1 MANPLFLQQAPLS
14 EGNVF
19 SALVGQTIHIAASK
33 TERHLLRDTALIPIY
48 ASAISFILLL
58 AYLITRIPPVR
69 RFITRLRASSSDEPI
84 GVSRRDAQFTTIPP
98 ATFQDE
104 LKEHI
109 ASHGGLVIYLHN
121 ALRLAICLALLGV
134 SIYAAIVAPG
144 PQPQSPSLDMAT
156 PDTGSDAEAQRKS
169 KHGKHGKHRKHK
181 EGEAWFSHQEWVEIA
196 QCAFY
201 VYTSLLALLT
211 IAARRRLTRVVSRHL
226 TTLLFVAW
234 SIYAYR
240 DIYPLATYTK
250 HPVDAADGWITWV
263 RVGLLTLVGAIL
275 PLVVPRRFVPVDPN
289 NPLPPNPEQT
299 ASLLSF
305 ITWSF
310 LDPVVLEASRVSHLP
325 YESLPIL
332 ADYDHTEHLMSQAA
346 PTLDPSLK
354 PRKDRHFVWGLLWLY
369 RWQYAALL
377 VLMTVKSVFA
387 LVSPIVLNKLLFY
400 LETGGEGA
408 VYKPWVWI
416 AGLFIAPVL
425 GTFGFQLY
433 IFITTRLIVRTEALV
448 TQLVFE
454 HSLKIRMKSETG
466 SGSTAAS
473 RVATAVASRAAS
485 IHGPEHQ
492 GEESGDTLV
501 ASGGQPSSSPKGK
514 APSVAPSE
522 PSSPTPSKKDD
533 DSQKDKNLVGKITN
547 LISTDLGNI
556 VEARDFLFVIWYAP
570 LQIALSIWFLY
581 RILGWAAFV
590 GLAVMVSTIPIPG
603 YVATFM
609 NTLQVEQMKVTD
621 ARVQAVTDTLGVIR
635 MIKLFGWE
643 RKIEA
648 QINEKR
654 DAELKFMRKRQM
666 FELLNNNVN
675 HFLPVITMVATFAT
689 YTLAMKQQLSASIIF
704 SSIAVFDV
712 IRERLFMTFWELPRV
727 IGAKVSFDRINDFL
741 LETELLDRYT
751 TSSNSISLGALPPTA
766 DSEAIGFRNAVFS
779 WSANAP
785 STPGGIMTPSRRNF
799 RLRIEDDLFFEKGK
813 LNLIIGPTGC
823 GKTSMLMALLGEL
836 HFQPE
841 ILDSFYNLPRGGG
854 VAYAAQEAWIQNATV
869 KDNIIFGSPYDED
882 RYRRVLKQCALERD
896 LTLFEAGDATEIGEK
911 GVTLS
916 GGQKARVSL
925 ARAIYS
931 SAEIILLDDILSA
944 LDVHTSRSIVDKC
957 LRGDLVKGRTVIL
970 VTHHVAMLAPVA
982 DFVVSI
988 GSDGRILSQG
998 QASDALKKD
1007 SKLAAEVEEDREIVE
1022 KKEKVENL
1030 EDGDKPKDAKPTG
1043 QLIAAEEIV
1052 EGRIGLPAF
1061 KFFFSMFGSAWFWT
1075 AFVVAMVGSEVVGI
1089 TQTWWLGYWARQ
1101 YQVHPE
1107 PWKVNDQWYLGMY
1120 GALMVISVFIYNPA
1134 QIIFILGSLKASKI
1148 THSRLVQ
1155 SVLGTT
1161 MRWLDSTPQG
1171 RIVARFTQ
1179 DMRSIDSSVPGLFSA
1194 VVEMQI
1200 SILFHFGAIII
1211 YSPAFLLP
1219 GLAVA
1224 AIGAWLGQVY
1234 IRAQLAVKREM
1245 SNAKSP
1251 LYSHFGAAISGLTSI
1266 RAYGAEEKFKLE
1278 NMKRINFYS
1287 RPGRTFYNLNRWI
1300 STRIDFLGGLFAAAL
1315 AAYLVYAQ
1323 KRNSSD
1329 TGFSLTMALGF
1340 TGMLLWW
1347 VRMLNEFEVQGNSLE
1362 RIKGYVEIEQEPLPT
1377 KKGIPPAAWPTSG
1390 SLRVEKLSAKYSN
1403 DGPNVLHD
1411 ISFEIKSGEH
1421 VGVVGRTGAGKSSLS
1436 LSLLRMIPT
1445 TGSVFFDG
1453 VDTQKINLDSLR
1465 NNITIIPQQPELIS
1479 GTLRY
1484 NLDPFGQHD
1493 DAELNACLRSAGLFN
1508 LQSEDDEDKI
1518 GLDTEVASGGTNF
1531 SLGQRQIIALARAM
1545 VRRSKVYLLDEATAS
1560 VDYKTDTAI
1569 QEAIATEFND
1579 MTLIIVAHRLQT
1591 IMNADK
1597 ILVLDAGRVVEF
1609 DTPQALLV
1617 KDGSRFKA
1625 LVDGSGDRDAL
1636 YELARTKGQG
1646 SSRDAK

>member
-1 MANPLFLQQAPLS
+1 MADPLFIQQAPLS
-14 EGNVF
+14 EGSVLSPVVN
-19 SALVGQTIHIAASK
+19 QTIFIAPSK
-33 TERHLLRDTALIPIY
+33 TERRLLYDTALIPIY
-48 ASAISFILLL
+48 ASGISFILLV
-58 AYLITRIPPVR
+58 AYLITRIPFVK
-69 RFITRLRASSSDEPI
+69 RLIARIKALSSDEII
-84 GVSRRDAQFTTIPP
+84 GISRRDAQFTTIPP
-98 ATFQDE
+98 ATFRDE
-104 LKEHI
+104 LREHI
-109 ASHGGLVIYLHN
+109 TSHGGLIIFLHN
-121 ALRLAICLALLGV
+121 ALRFVICLALLGI

-144 PQPQSPSLDMAT
+144 PQPRSSLDM
-156 PDTGSDAEAQRKS
+156 DTMGTRPDAEAQRK
-169 KHGKHGKHRKHK
+169 KPKHGKHRKHK
-181 EGEAWFSHQEWVEIA
+181 KGEAWFSYLEWLEIA

-201 VYTSLLALLT
+201 IYTSLLALLT
-211 IAARRRLTRVVSRHL
+211 ITARRRLTRVVSRHL
-226 TTLLFVAW
+226 TTLLCVAW
-234 SIYAYR
+234 FVYAYR
-240 DIYPLATYTK
+240 DLYPLATYTK
-250 HPVDAADGWITWV
+250 HPVDAADGWRTWA
-263 RVGLLTLVGAIL
+263 RVGLLTLVGAVL
-275 PLVVPRRFVPVDPN
+275 PLIVPRKFVPVN
-289 NPLPPNPEQT
+289 AKNPLPPNPEQT
-299 ASLLSF
+299 ASILSF

-310 LDPVVLEASRVSHLP
+310 LDPVVLQASRVSHLP
-325 YESLPIL
+325 YESLPNL
-332 ADYDHTEHLMSQAA
+332 PDYDHADFLMSKAA
-346 PTLDPSLK
+346 PALDPSLK
-354 PRKDRHFVWGLLWLY
+354 PKRDRHIVWGLLWLY
-369 RWQYAALL
+369 RWQYLALL
-377 VLMTVKSVFA
+377 FLVTIKAVFA
-387 LVSPIVLNKLLFY
+387 LVSPVVLNKLLFY

-416 AGLFIAPVL
+416 IGLFLAPVL
-425 GTFGFQLY
+425 GTVGFQLY
-433 IFITTRLIVRTEALV
+433 IFITTRLIVRTEAII

-454 HSLKIRMKSETG
+454 HALKIRMKSETG
-466 SGSTAAS
+466 NGNTPTES
-473 RVATAVASRAAS
+473 RAATAVGSRAAS
-485 IHGPEHQ
+485 VHEPEHHS
-492 GEESGDTLV
+492 EESGQTAV
-501 ASGGQPSSSPKGK
+501 GESGQASSSPKGK
-514 APSVAPSE
+514 APSVTPSE
-522 PSSPTPSKKDD
+522 ASRKKDD

-570 LQIALSIWFLY
+570 LQIGLSIWFLY

-590 GLAVMVSTIPIPG
+590 GLAVMVATIPIPG
-603 YVATFM
+603 YVATFL
-609 NTLQVEQMKVTD
+609 NTIQVEQMKMTD

-643 RKIEA
+643 RKVEA

-654 DAELKFMRKRQM
+654 EGELKFLRKKQM
-666 FELLNNNVN
+666 YGLLNNNVN
-675 HFLPVITMVATFAT
+675 HFLPVLTMVATFAT
-689 YTLAMKQQLSASIIF
+689 YTLVMKQQLSASIIF

-712 IRERLFMTFWELPRV
+712 IRERLFMTFWELPLV
-727 IGAKVSFDRINDFL
+727 IGAKVSFERINGFL
-741 LETELLDRYT
+741 LETELLDRYS
-751 TSSNSISLGALPPTA
+751 SSNHEASLGTLPPTA

-779 WSANAP
+779 WSVTAP
-785 STPGGIMTPSRRNF
+785 STPGPSTPSRRNF
-799 RLRIEDDLFFEKGK
+799 RLRIEDDLFFKKGK

-823 GKTSMLMALLGEL
+823 GKTSMLMALLGEM

-841 ILDSFYNLPRGGG
+841 ILDSFYNLPREGG
-854 VAYAAQEAWIQNATV
+854 VAYAAQEAWIQNASV
-869 KDNIIFGSPYDED
+869 KDNILFGSPYDES
-882 RYRRVLKQCALERD
+882 RYLRVLKQCALERD
-896 LTLFEAGDATEIGEK
+896 LSLFEAGDATEIGEK

-916 GGQKARVSL
+916 GGQKARISL

-931 SAEIILLDDILSA
+931 PAEIIILDDVLSA
-944 LDVHTSRSIVDKC
+944 LDVHTSRWIVDKC

-970 VTHHVAMLAPVA
+970 VTHHVAMLAPIA

-988 GSDGRILSQG
+988 SSDGRILSQG
-998 QASDALKKD
+998 EASDALKKD
-1007 SKLAAEVEEDREIVE
+1007 ATLAAEIEEDQEIVE

-1030 EDGDKPKDAKPTG
+1030 ENTDKPKDTKPSG

-1075 AFVVAMVGSEVVGI
+1075 AFAAAMAGSEVVNIG
-1089 TQTWWLGYWARQ
+1089 QTWWLGYWAQQ
-1101 YQVHPE
+1101 YQIHPE
-1107 PWKVNDQWYLGMY
+1107 PSEVNERWYLEIY
-1120 GALMVISVFIYNPA
+1120 GALIVASIFIYNPG
-1134 QIIFILGSLKASKI
+1134 QILFILGSLRASKI
-1148 THSRLVQ
+1148 THNRLVQ

-1161 MRWLDSTPQG
+1161 LRWLDSTPQG

-1179 DMRSIDSSVPGLFSA
+1179 DMRSVDTSVPLLFSSM
-1194 VVEMQI
+1194 VEIQI
-1200 SILFHFGAIII
+1200 SLLIHFGAVVI
-1211 YSPAFLLP
+1211 YSPVFLLP

-1234 IRAQLAVKREM
+1234 MRAQLAVKREM

-1251 LYSHFGAAISGLTSI
+1251 LYSHFGASIAGLTSI
-1266 RAYGAEEKFKLE
+1266 RAYGAEEKFKSE
-1278 NMKRINFYS
+1278 TMKRINFYS

-1315 AAYLVYAQ
+1315 GAYLVYAQ
-1323 KRNSSD
+1323 RRNSSE
-1329 TGFSLTMALGF
+1329 TGFSLTMALNF

-1377 KKGIPPAAWPTSG
+1377 KEGTPPAAWPSSG
-1390 SLRVEKLSAKYSN
+1390 SLRIEKLSAKYSN

-1411 ISFEIKSGEH
+1411 ISFEIQSGEH

-1465 NNITIIPQQPELIS
+1465 NNITIIPQQPELLS

-1484 NLDPFGQHD
+1484 NLDPFGEHD

-1508 LQSEDDEDKI
+1508 LQSEDDEDQI
-1518 GLDTEVASGGTNF
+1518 GLDTEVSSGGTNF

-1609 DTPQALLV
+1609 DTPQALLA

-1636 YELARTKGQG
+1636 YELARKKGQG
-1646 SSRDAK
+1646 TSSDRK